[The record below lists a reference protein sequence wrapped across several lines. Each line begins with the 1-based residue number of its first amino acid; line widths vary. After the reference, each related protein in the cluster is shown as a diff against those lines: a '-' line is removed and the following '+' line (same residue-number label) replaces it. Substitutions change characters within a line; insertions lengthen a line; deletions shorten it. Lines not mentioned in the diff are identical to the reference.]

1 MNFPKFVK
9 LSVGCLL
16 ALYGILMFVVTLKYD
31 GMVCNYPGPVGMHQL
46 LKIEGGLFCGIAVL
60 LISITLIERSK
71 NECLVALRMIFVW
84 WTILMC
90 FAWVFILLM
99 GSDTVFGEFI
109 FN

>member
-9 LSVGCLL
+9 LLIGCLL

-46 LKIEGGLFCGIAVL
+46 LNIEGGLFCGIAVL
-60 LISITLIERSK
+60 LISITLIERNK
-71 NECLVALRMIFVW
+71 NDCLVALRMLLVW

-90 FAWVFILLM
+90 IALVSILIVGSGMVF
-99 GSDTVFGEFI
+99 SEFI